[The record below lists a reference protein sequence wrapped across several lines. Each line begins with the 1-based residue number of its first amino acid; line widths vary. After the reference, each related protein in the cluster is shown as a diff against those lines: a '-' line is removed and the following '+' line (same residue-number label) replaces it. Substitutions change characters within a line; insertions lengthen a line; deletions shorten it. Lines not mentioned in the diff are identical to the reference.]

1 MTPELAGMIRTE
13 IARLAD
19 QINELT
25 AQRSA
30 LVKVLTNG
38 AEPAPTVEAPEPP
51 VIAFSATP
59 SLRSGR
65 RKASDPTPTVR
76 EILHKIVADAGK
88 AGIERQAVFATA
100 GRKSNAAPGTIG
112 TTLSR
117 MKSEG
122 VFSEDDNSVFRIA

>member
-1 MTPELAGMIRTE
+1 MTPELATMIRAE
-13 IARLAD
+13 IAKLAD
-19 QINELT
+19 RINDLT
-25 AQRSA
+25 AERTV
-30 LVKVLTNG
+30 LVKLLANG
-38 AEPAPTVEAPEPP
+38 AEPAPVIEAPEPP
-51 VIAFSATP
+51 TIAFSATP
-59 SLRSGR
+59 SARSGR
-65 RKASDPTPTVR
+65 RRASDPTPTVR